1 MIKHLLK
8 LAFAGLLFAH
18 TSSFAEIQITEE
30 MKSFTDKA
38 NKVEQWQLG
47 TTKRFDTFEQ
57 FFLNAGGDAY
67 YQTGYIFDI
76 ESEHWLS
83 YEEAIKVAPDLN
95 GVLSQQQLNINI
107 TTEELLAYTNIQVP
121 ANAHYVY
128 LYFDTPTDPK
138 DGTYL
143 YSEGGAFTKLL
154 IEANKRR
161 KSAAL
166 TLQKHAT
173 IPWYLIE
180 IPLIGFNP
188 Q

>member
-8 LAFAGLLFAH
+8 LAFAGLLFTH
-18 TSSFAEIQITEE
+18 TSSFADIQITEE
-30 MKSFTDKA
+30 MKSFTDQA
-38 NKVEQWQLG
+38 NKLEQWQRG

-57 FFLNAGGDAY
+57 FFLNAGGYAT
-67 YQTGYIFDI
+67 YQTGYLFDI
-76 ESEHWLS
+76 RNTHWLS
-83 YEEAIKVAPDLN
+83 YEEAIKVAPDLKS
-95 GVLSQQQLNINI
+95 VLNNEQLNVNI
-107 TTEELLAYTNIQVP
+107 TREEFLAFTNIQVP
-121 ANAHYVY
+121 ANAHYLY

-166 TLQKHAT
+166 TLKKHAT

>member
-1 MIKHLLK
+1 MKYSLKILL
-8 LAFAGLLFAH
+8 ASLLFAH
-18 TSSFAEIQITEE
+18 TTSYADVPLTKE
-30 MKSFTDKA
+30 MKSFTAQD
-38 NKVEQWQLG
+38 NKLEQWQRG

-57 FFLNAGGDAY
+57 FFLNAGGYAT
-67 YQTGYIFDI
+67 YQTGYLFDI
-76 ESEHWLS
+76 RNTHWLS
-83 YEEAIKVAPDLN
+83 YEEAIKVAPDLKS
-95 GVLSQQQLNINI
+95 VLNNEQLNVNI
-107 TTEELLAYTNIQVP
+107 TREEFLAFTNIQVP